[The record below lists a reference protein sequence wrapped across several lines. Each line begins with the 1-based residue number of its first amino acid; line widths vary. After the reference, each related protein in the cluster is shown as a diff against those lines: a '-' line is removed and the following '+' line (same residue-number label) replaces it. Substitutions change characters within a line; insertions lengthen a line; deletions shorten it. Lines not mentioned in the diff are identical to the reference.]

1 MLCSTLDV
9 APNLTL
15 GDVSQAE
22 IITIP
27 RFDVSRTGI
36 HTILGSDPGIRTKDG
51 RVFLSPH
58 ENMTVANLMDLVR
71 YPYEFRDIEG
81 DLAVGKQ
88 LDALSHLWAEDLT
101 AGGTKLIDTFL
112 LLVPQAD
119 RHERYVDL
127 IEQIRT
133 IQGSEDRTFMADM
146 LRASNRP
153 LDESLIGIFLSRLI
167 PLLGC
172 SRRDLLDMPHSL
184 NWLSRVSAPVL
195 YV

>member
-15 GDVSQAE
+15 GDVAQAE
-22 IITIP
+22 IIKIP
-27 RFDVSRTGI
+27 RFDVSRTGV
-36 HTILGSDPGIRTKDG
+36 HANLGSDPGIRTKDG
-51 RVFLSPH
+51 RVFLCPH
-58 ENMTVANLMDLVR
+58 EDMTVANLMDLMR

-81 DLAVGKQ
+81 DLDVGKR
-88 LDALSHLWAEDLT
+88 LDALSALWAEDL
-101 AGGTKLIDTFL
+101 ASGGKLIDTFL

-119 RHERYVDL
+119 RHDRYVDL

-133 IQGSEDRTFMADM
+133 IQGSEDRGFLADQF
-146 LRASNRP
+146 RASNRS
-153 LDESLIGIFLSRLI
+153 LDESLIGIFLRRLI
-167 PLLGC
+167 PLLGR

-184 NWLSRVSAPVL
+184 NWLARVTAPVL